1 MITDILRY
9 GSEFARAIQ
18 KEQYDVTDQGI
29 LLYRSH
35 ALIGGTM
42 VHWLN
47 GEDRRVDNN
56 TFTIEGLNYLL
67 TTGMKNGTPVAAFY
81 VAPFSGNVTPASTL
95 TAATF
100 TATLTEA
107 TAYGAATRPE
117 YIEGTAAS
125 GSINNSAS
133 RAEITANATV
143 TIWGAGLLSA
153 SAKSATTGTC
163 MAAAKFAAQR
173 DLVNTDV
180 LAFDYTL
187 TITPA

>member
-1 MITDILRY
+1 MITDILRH
-9 GSEFARAIQ
+9 GREFARAIQ

-100 TATLTEA
+100 TSTLTEA
-107 TAYGAATRPE
+107 TAYAEATRPE
-117 YIEGTAAS
+117 YVEGTAAS

-133 RAEITANATV
+133 RAEITANASV